1 MLYLTAMK
9 AHTLELRERIVG
21 FVKKGG
27 SKTDAARIFNVGRK
41 TVYRYL
47 TAAQSGRLAP
57 LPCGGSMKKLSSERL
72 EEEVAKRPDAT
83 LKELGKALGV
93 NHVSVWRRLRQLSI
107 TLKKKRCAT
116 ANATIC

>member
-1 MLYLTAMK
+1 MLYFPAMK
-9 AHTLELRERIVG
+9 AYALELRERIIG
-21 FVKKGG
+21 FVANGG

-47 TAAQSGRLAP
+47 NAAQAGTLAP
-57 LPCGGSMKKLSSERL
+57 LPCGGSKKKFSSERL

-93 NHVSVWRRLRQLSI
+93 NPASVWRRLRQQSV
-107 TLKKKRCAT
+107 TLKKKRRAT
-116 ANATIC
+116 ASATIC